1 MRILEAR
8 ATGGLWSRP
17 GTSDGGA
24 SCRICGG
31 PLTLTVRGGDVRA
44 DPDAMAPTNHQ
55 TGQHGNLYRCRE
67 CGTVQQPSLPRG
79 AALHDLYRRMADQTY
94 LSEEHG
100 RRETARRLLDLLGRH
115 VPRGRLLEVG
125 CGHGLLLDEARRRGY
140 VVDGIE
146 LSEDAA
152 LYARQRLDLPVR
164 EIPVEHRDLD
174 GERYDAILLID
185 VLEHLDDPRRTLSRC
200 GKLLAPGGA
209 LLVAT
214 PDPSAPIARVAG
226 RRWWSYVP
234 AHHCLI
240 PRVTLRELLSADGLV
255 VATDVGLRRT
265 FSLAYWLRGLAE
277 RSDRI
282 SSWSE
287 WLLAHLPHNWT
298 VSLSLGDE
306 RVVIARHAEIR
317 EPAYRRVTERN
328 ARHKVHVVLPAYNA
342 ERTVNQVAEAIPVE
356 AVDRALLVDD
366 ASRDAT
372 AEAALNA
379 GLEVL
384 RHPSNRG
391 YGANQKTCYVRAA
404 LDEADI
410 VVMVHADD
418 QYDPSFVAT
427 MVKPIEEG
435 HADVVIG
442 SRLLDDKAIAGG
454 MPRWK
459 WIGNRA
465 LTWVENWAFGLHF
478 SEYHTGYRAFSVPFL
493 RTIPFL
499 RNSDDFV
506 FDQEIFVQLVH
517 RRARITELAIP
528 TRYFLEASSVS
539 FSASV
544 VYGLKTLRLL
554 AQYRNKRYRERWLLL
569 RQPATALSP
578 PSGADLHKP
587 AYAARGVA
595 VSEEPAS

>member
-1 MRILEAR
+1 MA
-8 ATGGLWSRP
+8 
-17 GTSDGGA
+17 A
-24 SCRICGG
+24 SEGVGVIGCRICGG
-31 PLTLTVRGGDVRA
+31 RLILIARGRDVRA
-44 DPDAMAPTNHQ
+44 DAHAMAPTNHR
-55 TGQHGNLYRCRE
+55 TGQHGDLFRCRE

-79 AALHDLYRRMADQTY
+79 AALRDLYRQMSDQEY

-100 RRETARRLLDLLGRH
+100 RRVTARRLLDLLGRYA
-115 VPRGRLLEVG
+115 PRGRLLDVG

-140 VVDGIE
+140 VVNGIE

-152 LYARQRLDLPVR
+152 RYARGRLDLPVR
-164 EIPVEHRDLD
+164 EIPIEHRSLD
-174 GERYDAILLID
+174 RERFDAILLID
-185 VLEHLDDPRRTLSRC
+185 VLEHLDDPRRSLRRC
-200 GKLLAPGGA
+200 MELLAPGGA

-214 PDPSAPIARVAG
+214 PDPSAPIARLAG
-226 RRWWSYVP
+226 RRWWSYIP
-234 AHHCLI
+234 AHYCLI

-265 FSLAYWLRGLAE
+265 FSLAYWLRGLGE
-277 RSDRI
+277 RTSRI
-282 SSWSE
+282 SSWFE
-287 WLLAHLPHNWT
+287 WLTARLPQRWT

-306 RVVIARHAEIR
+306 RVIIACQAQVR
-317 EPAYRRVTERN
+317 EPINRRATERN
-328 ARHKVHVVLPAYNA
+328 ARRKIHVVLPAYNA
-342 ERTVNQVAEAIPVE
+342 QRTVEQVARAIPVQ

-366 ASRDAT
+366 ASRDGT

-384 RHPSNRG
+384 RHPENRG
-391 YGANQKTCYVRAA
+391 YGANQKTCYVRAS
-404 LDEADI
+404 LDGADI

-418 QYDPSFVAT
+418 QYDPSFVAD

-435 HADVVIG
+435 RADVVIG
-442 SRLLDDKAIAGG
+442 SRLLDDEAIAGG

-465 LTWVENWAFGLHF
+465 LTRVENWAFGLDF
-478 SEYHTGYRAFSVPFL
+478 SEYHTGYRAFSVSFL

-506 FDQEIFVQLVH
+506 FDQEIFVQLVD
-517 RRARITELAIP
+517 RRARVTELAIP

-554 AQYRNKRYRERWLLL
+554 VRYRNKRYRKRWLLL
-569 RQPATALSP
+569 RQPAPALP
-578 PSGADLHKP
+578 PPWVADRRKP
-587 AYAARGVA
+587 AHAPIEAAA
-595 VSEEPAS
+595 KEEVTT

>member
-1 MRILEAR
+1 
-8 ATGGLWSRP
+8 
-17 GTSDGGA
+17 
-24 SCRICGG
+24 
-31 PLTLTVRGGDVRA
+31 
-44 DPDAMAPTNHQ
+44 MAPTNHQ
-55 TGQHGNLYRCRE
+55 TGQHGDLFRCRE

-79 AALHDLYRRMADQTY
+79 AALHDLYRQMSDGEY
-94 LSEEHG
+94 LGEEPG
-100 RRETARRLLDLLGRH
+100 RRVTARELLDLLGRY
-115 VPRGRLLEVG
+115 VPGGRLLEVG

-140 VVDGIE
+140 VVSGID
-146 LSEDAA
+146 LSEEAA
-152 LYARQRLDLPVR
+152 LYARKRLDLPVR
-164 EIPVEHRDLD
+164 EIPIEHRDLD
-174 GERYDAILLID
+174 GERYDAILLVD
-185 VLEHLDDPRRTLSRC
+185 VLEHLDDPRGTLRRC
-200 GKLLAPGGA
+200 EELLAPGGA

-214 PDPSAPIARVAG
+214 PDPSAPIARLAG
-226 RRWWSYVP
+226 RRWWSYIP

-240 PRVTLRELLSADGLV
+240 PRVTLRELLSANGLV
-255 VATDVGLRRT
+255 IATDVGLRRT
-265 FSLAYWLRGLAE
+265 FSLAYWLDGVGE
-277 RSDRI
+277 RMGRI
-282 SSWSE
+282 SPVFD
-287 WLLAHLPHNWT
+287 WLTAHLPQRRR

-306 RVVIARHAEIR
+306 RVVIACRAEIR

-342 ERTVNQVAEAIPVE
+342 ERTVDQVAEAIPVE

-372 AEAALNA
+372 VEAALNA

-435 HADVVIG
+435 RADVVIG
-442 SRLLDDKAIAGG
+442 SRLLDDRAIAGG

-459 WIGNRA
+459 WIGNRT
-465 LTWVENWAFGLHF
+465 LTWVENRALGLHF

-493 RTIPFL
+493 QTIPFL

-506 FDQEIFVQLVH
+506 FDQEIFIQLVD

-554 AQYRNKRYRERWLLL
+554 MRYRNKRYRERWLLL
-569 RQPATALSP
+569 QQPATALSLA
-578 PSGADLHKP
+578 SGAGHHKP
-587 AYAARGVA
+587 AHAASEVA
-595 VSEEPAS
+595 VAVEAAT